1 MNNMFRLAPLILLIF
16 LQYSC
21 TSLKENDKY
30 GIQFFIKNI
39 YNDSVVVKAGSLL
52 LDPFKLRDNNFPS
65 IIILGE
71 NKIIF
76 TKTNPSGIEQY
87 LPKGLELI
95 NYEDFKDDIEK
106 LENEKIVTIDS
117 INFYTDKN
125 INYLG
130 YLTIFQVFI
139 NSTRT
144 KVCIYYS
151 TMDATKKRYRTFISE
166 IHLLN
171 GRWKEMKLTIQDMN

>member
-1 MNNMFRLAPLILLIF
+1 MIRLLFFLLILFSLN
-16 LQYSC
+16 SC
-21 TSLKENDKY
+21 RTLKENDQY
-30 GIQFFIKNI
+30 GVQYFIKNI
-39 YNDSVVVKAGSLL
+39 YNDSDIVKAGSLL
-52 LDPFKLRDNNFPS
+52 SEPFKLRDNNFPS

-71 NKIIF
+71 NKTIF
-76 TKTNPSGIEQY
+76 TKTDSSGIEQY
-87 LPKGLELI
+87 IPKGLELI

-117 INFYTDKN
+117 INFHADKN